1 MSVREDEIVYG
12 RCDEQLTSE
21 LHLMFIFA
29 LKLEHTFV
37 MGVTTALGT
46 ESRNREGLPRMQ
58 HTVQQLVDRTIEH
71 SLNKQIFSLLATQ
84 TIAVPHETTLSVDH
98 HELRFAIDV
107 RPERAGEIVLHP
119 HIVIARK
126 VVDFNSLLVQLLQEC
141 EQGDIASRHHIA
153 ILKPVIENVAQ
164 EKQMA

>member
-1 MSVREDEIVYG
+1 
-12 RCDEQLTSE
+12 
-21 LHLMFIFA
+21 MFVFA
-29 LKLEHTFV
+29 LKLKHTLV
-37 MGVTTALGT
+37 VGVATALGT
-46 ESRNREGLPRMQ
+46 ESRDREGLSRMQ
-58 HTVQQLVDRTIEH
+58 HTVQQLIDRAVEH
-71 SLNKQIFSLLATQ
+71 SLNKQILSLLATQ
-84 TIAVPHETTLSVDH
+84 AIAMPHKTTLSVDLH
-98 HELRFAIDV
+98 QPCLAIDV